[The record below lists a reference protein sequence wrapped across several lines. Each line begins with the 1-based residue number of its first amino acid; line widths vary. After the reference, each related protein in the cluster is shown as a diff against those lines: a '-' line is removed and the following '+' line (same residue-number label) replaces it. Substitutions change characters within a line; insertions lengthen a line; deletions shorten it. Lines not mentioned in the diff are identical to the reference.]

1 MAPSTGRGQKE
12 RIVSSPVSSP
22 SEAPPV
28 HLSPAATVLQAVSI
42 VTMGA
47 LLVVHAVRLA
57 RVEHASDAVG
67 AALAVAAVVTGYLF
81 ADFMSGCV
89 HFFFDRF
96 LEETTP
102 VIGAAFVKPFRI
114 HHTDP
119 LDITRHGFL
128 PTNGSNSLVTVAP
141 LLGLFVVDITH
152 PAGFFFVAMVV
163 VAAFATFGTNQFH
176 KWAHTPEPHPIVAW
190 LQRRHWILPVDH
202 HAIHHTWPHEAHY
215 CITTGWM
222 NGLLLRLGFWKLA
235 TRLLST
241 FLTVHTDARPDEP
254 LASIAP
260 VASTSRTTTPTSAFV
275 A

>member
-1 MAPSTGRGQKE
+1 VNTPETTVSTSPAPVLPE
-12 RIVSSPVSSP
+12 P
-22 SEAPPV
+22 PPV
-28 HLSPAATVLQAVSI
+28 HLSPAAKVMQGTAI

-57 RVEHASDAVG
+57 GVQHESTAAGLALTVG
-67 AALAVAAVVTGYLF
+67 ALVAGYLF

-102 VIGAAFVKPFRI
+102 VIGPAFVKPFRI

-128 PTNGSNSLVTVAP
+128 PTNGSNSLVTVVP
-141 LLGLFVVDITH
+141 LLGLFVIDITH
-152 PAGFFFVAMVV
+152 AAGFFFVAVIV
-163 VAAFATFGTNQFH
+163 VASLATFGTNQFH
-176 KWAHTPEPHPIVAW
+176 KWAHEPVPHPAVAW
-190 LQRRHWILPVDH
+190 LQRHHWILPVDH

-222 NGLLLRLGFWKLA
+222 NAFLLRVGFWKAA
-235 TRLLST
+235 TRLISVV
-241 FLTVHTDARPDEP
+241 LTEHRDAPP
-254 LASIAP
+254 AP
-260 VASTSRTTTPTSAFV
+260 SLVPPKGPQPTASTAVTPVHAQV

>member
-1 MAPSTGRGQKE
+1 MSSSIPSSS
-12 RIVSSPVSSP
+12 VSPP
-22 SEAPPV
+22 LDAPPV
-28 HLSPAATVLQAVSI
+28 HLSPVAKVLQAASI
-42 VTMGA
+42 ASMAA

-57 RVEHASDAVG
+57 GVEHPS
-67 AALAVAAVVTGYLF
+67 AAFGVALTVAAVVVGYLF

-119 LDITRHGFL
+119 IDITRHGFL
-128 PTNGSNSLVTVAP
+128 PTNGANSLVTVVP
-141 LLGLFVVDITH
+141 LLGLFVIDITH

-176 KWAHTPEPHPIVAW
+176 KWAHTPTPHPVVAW

-222 NGLLLRLGFWKLA
+222 NGVLLRIGFWKFA

-241 FLTVHTDARPDEP
+241 FLAVHTDARPEEQ
-254 LASIAP
+254 LATIAP
-260 VASTSRTTTPTSAFV
+260 ITTTSSLPPSANAYV

>member
-1 MAPSTGRGQKE
+1 MSSSD
-12 RIVSSPVSSP
+12 SSPP
-22 SEAPPV
+22 DAPPV

-42 VTMGA
+42 VTMA
-47 LLVVHAVRLA
+47 TLLIVHAVRLA
-57 RVEHASDAVG
+57 RVEHANFTVG
-67 AALAVAAVVTGYLF
+67 AVLVVAAVVAGYLF

-141 LLGLFVVDITH
+141 LLGLFVIDHTH

-163 VAAFATFGTNQFH
+163 IAAFATFGTNQFH
-176 KWAHTPEPHPIVAW
+176 KWAHTPTPHPFVAW
-190 LQRRHWILPVDH
+190 MQRRHWILPVDH
-202 HAIHHTWPHEAHY
+202 HAIHHTWPHETHY

-222 NGLLLRLGFWKLA
+222 NGVLLRVGFWKFA
-235 TRLLST
+235 TRALSSI
-241 FLTVHTDARPDEP
+241 LAVHTDPRPEEP

-260 VASTSRTTTPTSAFV
+260 LATATPATTAPSANSCVA
-275 A
+275 

>member
-1 MAPSTGRGQKE
+1 MSSSAPSPT
-12 RIVSSPVSSP
+12 
-22 SEAPPV
+22 EAPPV

-42 VTMGA
+42 LTMAA
-47 LLVVHAVRLA
+47 LLVVHAVRLG
-57 RVEHASDAVG
+57 RVEHSSMGFG
-67 AALAVAAVVTGYLF
+67 AALLVGAVVAGYLF

-96 LEETTP
+96 LDETTP

-128 PTNGSNSLVTVAP
+128 PTNGSNSLVTIVP
-141 LLGLFVVDITH
+141 LLGLFVLDIEH
-152 PAGFFFVAMVV
+152 PAGSFFVGTVV
-163 VAAFATFGTNQFH
+163 VAALATFGTNQFH
-176 KWAHTPEPHPIVAW
+176 KWAHTPTPHPFVAW

-202 HAIHHTWPHEAHY
+202 HAIHHTWPHETHY

-222 NGLLLRLGFWKLA
+222 NGLLVRIGFWKFA
-235 TRLLST
+235 TRLLSML
-241 FLTVHTDARPDEP
+241 FAVHVDERPAGPVVGFAPAALPARP
-254 LASIAP
+254 
-260 VASTSRTTTPTSAFV
+260 TTTVNAFV